1 MKRFFIDAS
10 VFYPAAHS
18 PRGSA
23 RELMVMAAAEQPDVR
38 LVVSDDVIEET
49 RRNLAYDVPE
59 KLVVFERLLAT
70 VPFEIVT
77 VTRRAVRSAERVV
90 AAKDAHVL
98 AAAKK
103 AKVDALVTFDRKHL
117 LGKPG
122 VAKYIK
128 AKVVPP
134 DEAIRLL
141 RGKAY

>member
-1 MKRFFIDAS
+1 
-10 VFYPAAHS
+10 
-18 PRGSA
+18 
-23 RELMVMAAAEQPDVR
+23 LTR
-38 LVVSDDVIEET
+38 LAGYQLNAYEET
-49 RRNLAYDVPE
+49 RRNLAYDAPE

-77 VTRRAVRSAERVV
+77 VTRRAVRSAKRVV

-103 AKVDALVTFDRKHL
+103 AQVDALVTFDRKHL

-128 AKVVPP
+128 AKVIPP

-141 RGKAY
+141 RG